1 MGNKVVEKA
10 MRYIK
15 KPIPIEAIQWT
26 GNNFDEVHDFVTNKP
41 IFITG
46 SNEIII
52 STLEGDMRAPE
63 GSWIIRGPMGE
74 YYPCRREVFEETYE
88 PVDE

>member
-88 PVDE
+88 PVCD

>member
-15 KPIPIEAIQWT
+15 KPIPVEAIQWT
-26 GNNFDEVHDFVTNKP
+26 GDNFKEVREFMDDTHVV
-41 IFITG
+41 ITMYDDL
-46 SNEIII
+46 IIP
-52 STLEGDMRAPE
+52 TLEGDMKAPKD
-63 GSWIIRGPMGE
+63 SWIIRGAMGE

-88 PVDE
+88 PICD

>member
-1 MGNKVVEKA
+1 MGTKVVEKE
-10 MRYIK
+10 MRYMK
-15 KPIPIEAIQWT
+15 KPISVEAIQWT
-26 GNNFDEVHDFVTNKP
+26 GHNFDEIHDFVTNRP
-41 IFITG
+41 IVITG

-74 YYPCRREVFEETYE
+74 FYPCRREVFEETYE
-88 PVDE
+88 PVEE

>member
-1 MGNKVVEKA
+1 MQ
-10 MRYIK
+10 YIK

-26 GNNFDEVHDFVTNKP
+26 GNNFDEIHDFVTNKP

-88 PVDE
+88 PVCD

>member
-1 MGNKVVEKA
+1 MGIKVVEKA
-10 MRYIK
+10 MQYIK

-26 GNNFDEVHDFVTNKP
+26 GNNFDEIHDFVTNKP

-88 PVDE
+88 PVCD

>member
-1 MGNKVVEKA
+1 MGTKVVEGE
-10 MRYIK
+10 MRFIK
-15 KPIPIEAIQWT
+15 KPIPVEAIQWT
-26 GNNFDEVHDFVTNKP
+26 GKNFDEIHEFVTNKP

-46 SNEIII
+46 SNEIIL

-88 PVDE
+88 PVED